1 MKTDEYNTIQAVLR
15 GEDTYRELVERYHP
29 GLIIHCDHILKD
41 RDEAEDIA
49 QEAFVKAYLKLA
61 DYNPSMG
68 RFSTWL
74 YRIATNLA
82 LNKLKQNNRKMDV
95 NDIELLTESTMPTY
109 LEDERKQEII
119 SAVIKLMPP
128 EYRRAV
134 EAYYWQG
141 LSYQD
146 IADELG
152 VPLGTLKTWMRRAKQ
167 QLKGELA

>member
-1 MKTDEYNTIQAVLR
+1 MKTDEYHTIQAVLR
-15 GEDTYRELVERYHP
+15 GEDAYRELVERYHP
-29 GLIIHCDHILKD
+29 GLIIHCGQILKD

-61 DYNPSMG
+61 DYDPSAS

-82 LNKLKQNNRKMDV
+82 LNKLKQNNRKVDTD
-95 NDIELLTESTMPTY
+95 DIELLADSTMPTY
-109 LEDERKQEII
+109 LEDERKQEVIA
-119 SAVIKLMPP
+119 AVIKLVPP
-128 EYRRAV
+128 EYRRAI

-152 VPLGTLKTWMRRAKQ
+152 IPLNTLKTWMRRAKQ